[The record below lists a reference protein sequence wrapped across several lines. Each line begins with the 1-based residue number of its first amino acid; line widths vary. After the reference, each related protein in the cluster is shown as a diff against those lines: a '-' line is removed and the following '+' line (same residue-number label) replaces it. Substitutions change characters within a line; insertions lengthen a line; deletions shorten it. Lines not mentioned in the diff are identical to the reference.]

1 MLWWTHAIKYTAVMS
16 KKTFMLFN
24 GILPKYIINQK
35 KQSVE
40 ECVKTGNRKCIT
52 CLYNHRNAQE
62 KHSGKW

>member
-1 MLWWTHAIKYTAVMS
+1 MS

-62 KHSGKW
+62 KHSGKWQH